1 MNREEIFNITTR
13 RSLRPVIKWLDDPS
27 ISEILING
35 PQDIYI
41 ERNGLLEKTGASF
54 DDEESLNTAARN
66 IAQYVNKRITP
77 QTARLDAR
85 LPDGSR
91 VHMVFPRCARIG
103 VCLAI
108 RKFGRQAFSLDY
120 LVKAGS
126 LVAAAR
132 EYIELMVALGR
143 NLIVSGGTGTG
154 KTSLLNAIS
163 AVIPSNERIIVIE
176 DSAELQF
183 QQPHVV
189 SLETAP
195 ADHHGAGAVTIR
207 DLFHSALRMRPDRII
222 IGECRGGEALDLIQ
236 AMTSGHGGSMS
247 TLHANNG
254 RDALNRL
261 ETMALMSGVDL
272 PLAALR
278 AQVSSAIEVIVQ
290 TTRLADGR
298 RMVTEISEVG
308 SLTSHGQY
316 TVTPIFSFSPQAE
329 KETPVLT
336 WTGITSTHGPMLDLK
351 QLRAKV
357 ELTARIFAPVNQSQ
371 ATGR

>member
-13 RSLRPVIKWLDDPS
+13 RSLKPVIQWLDDPS

-35 PQDIYI
+35 PHDIYI
-41 ERNGLLEKTGASF
+41 ERNGLLEKTGACF

-308 SLTSHGQY
+308 SLNSNGQY

-329 KETPVLT
+329 TGTPVLA
-336 WTGITSTHGPMLDLK
+336 WTGTTSIHGPMLDLK

-357 ELTARIFAPVNQSQ
+357 ELTARIFATVNQSE

>member
-13 RSLRPVIKWLDDPS
+13 RSLRPVIQWLDDPS

>member
-1 MNREEIFNITTR
+1 MNREEIFNVTTR
-13 RSLRPVIKWLDDPS
+13 RSLRPVIQWLDDPS

-143 NLIVSGGTGTG
+143 NLIVSGGTGTQWA
-154 KTSLLNAIS
+154 TWAAIENAMF
-163 AVIPSNERIIVIE
+163 AAQVLVAGG
-176 DSAELQF
+176 D
-183 QQPHVV
+183 
-189 SLETAP
+189 
-195 ADHHGAGAVTIR
+195 ADGIAAWLGDRLARLRARGAGLLGHV
-207 DLFHSALRMRPDRII
+207 
-222 IGECRGGEALDLIQ
+222 GG
-236 AMTSGHGGSMS
+236 
-247 TLHANNG
+247 
-254 RDALNRL
+254 
-261 ETMALMSGVDL
+261 
-272 PLAALR
+272 
-278 AQVSSAIEVIVQ
+278 
-290 TTRLADGR
+290 
-298 RMVTEISEVG
+298 
-308 SLTSHGQY
+308 
-316 TVTPIFSFSPQAE
+316 
-329 KETPVLT
+329 
-336 WTGITSTHGPMLDLK
+336 
-351 QLRAKV
+351 
-357 ELTARIFAPVNQSQ
+357 
-371 ATGR
+371 

>member
-1 MNREEIFNITTR
+1 MNREEIFNVTTR
-13 RSLRPVIKWLDDPS
+13 RSLRPVIQWLDDPS

-120 LVKAGS
+120 LVKSGS
-126 LVAAAR
+126 LLAAAR
-132 EYIELMVALGR
+132 EYIQLMVALGR

-163 AVIPSNERIIVIE
+163 AMIPSNERIIVIE
-176 DSAELQF
+176 DSSELQF

-195 ADHHGAGAVTIR
+195 ADRHGTGAVTIR

-290 TTRLADGR
+290 TTRLSDGQ
-298 RMVTEISEVG
+298 RMVSEISEVG
-308 SLTSHGQY
+308 SLTSNGEY
-316 TVTPIFSFSPQAE
+316 TLKPIFSLSQQDE
-329 KETPVLT
+329 TGTPVLA
-336 WTGITSTHGPMLDLK
+336 WTGSTSIHGPMLNLK
-351 QLRAKV
+351 QLRAMV
-357 ELTARIFAPVNQSQ
+357 NLTSQIFV
-371 ATGR
+371 TTV